1 MSVVR
6 ARHDFVALRATSRA
20 EEGHEGL
27 PSMNRFVKITHR
39 ARFGAVA
46 LAAIATIL
54 VGGCG
59 QKKDA
64 APVDASGSEVV
75 AKVNGEELTAGQL
88 TIAVQKQ
95 RGMRPD
101 AGDAASRQVLDQL
114 IDEQI
119 VAEKAV
125 TAKLDKDPKVVQQIE
140 AARRDIL
147 ARRFIESAAETAG
160 KPADD
165 AVQKFYD
172 SRPTL
177 FAQRKV
183 FTLQRL
189 DIQAPDERR
198 TDVDAHV
205 QSLKTSAEL
214 TDWLK
219 SQKLPF
225 TAKQEQDASEQLP
238 PAVLEKVSA
247 MKEGE
252 STVVPSQLGV
262 SALTLVSS
270 ASAPK
275 TLADAR
281 PAIEQYL
288 SQQGRRELIMN
299 LQKTIRDGSKVEYVG
314 RFAALTPAGGDAS
327 SVALSAF
334 PAASAA
340 STAASA
346 SSQITPAQK

>member
-1 MSVVR
+1 MMRTEKMSSR
-6 ARHDFVALRATSRA
+6 ARV
-20 EEGHEGL
+20 
-27 PSMNRFVKITHR
+27 
-39 ARFGAVA
+39 GAVT
-46 LAAIATIL
+46 LAAMAVVL
-54 VGGCG
+54 LSGCG
-59 QKKDA
+59 QKKDV
-64 APVDASGSEVV
+64 APADASGSDVV
-75 AKVNGEELTAGQL
+75 AKVNGDELTAGQL
-88 TIAVQKQ
+88 TIALQKQ

-101 AGDAASRQVLDQL
+101 AGDAASKQVLDQL

-119 VAEKAV
+119 VAQKAV

-147 ARRFIESAAETAG
+147 ARRFIEAAAETAG

-183 FTLQRL
+183 YTLQRL
-189 DIQAPDERR
+189 DIQVPDERR
-198 TDVDAHV
+198 AEVDAHI
-205 QSLKTSAEL
+205 QSLKSSAEL

-219 SQKLPF
+219 SQKLVF

-238 PAVLEKVSA
+238 PTVLEKLA
-247 MKEGE
+247 TLKEGE
-252 STVVPSQLGV
+252 SMAVPSQFGV
-262 SALTLVSS
+262 TALTLVSS

-288 SQQGRRELIMN
+288 SGQGRREVIMN
-299 LQKTIRDGSKVEYVG
+299 LQKSIRDGAKVEYEG
-314 RFAALTPAGGDAS
+314 RFAALAPA
-327 SVALSAF
+327 SAATGMPAVPEI
-334 PAASAA
+334 PAASNAAPAA
-340 STAASA
+340 S
-346 SSQITPAQK
+346 QNTPAQK

>member
-1 MSVVR
+1 MMHTEKMSSS
-6 ARHDFVALRATSRA
+6 ARVGAAT
-20 EEGHEGL
+20 
-27 PSMNRFVKITHR
+27 
-39 ARFGAVA
+39 
-46 LAAIATIL
+46 LAAMAAFL
-54 VGGCG
+54 LSGCG
-59 QKKDA
+59 QKKDVA
-64 APVDASGSEVV
+64 AADTSGSEVV
-75 AKVNGEELTAGQL
+75 AKVNGDELTAGQL
-88 TIAVQKQ
+88 TIALQKQ

-101 AGDAASRQVLDQL
+101 AGDAASKQVLDQL

-119 VAEKAV
+119 VAQKAV
-125 TAKLDKDPKVVQQIE
+125 AAKLDKDPKVVQQIE
-140 AARRDIL
+140 SARRDIL
-147 ARRFIESAAETAG
+147 ARRFIEAAAETAG

-183 FTLQRL
+183 WTLQRL

-198 TDVDAHV
+198 AEVDAHI
-205 QSLKTSAEL
+205 QSLKSSAEL

-219 SQKLPF
+219 SQKLAF

-238 PAVLEKVSA
+238 PTVLEKLA
-247 MKEGE
+247 TLKEGE
-252 STVVPSQLGV
+252 SMAVPSQFGV

-288 SQQGRRELIMN
+288 SGQGRREVIMN
-299 LQKTIRDGSKVEYVG
+299 LQKSIRDGAKVEYEG
-314 RFAALTPAGGDAS
+314 RFAALAPAGAATGMPA
-327 SVALSAF
+327 VPVV
-334 PAASAA
+334 PAASIAA
-340 STAASA
+340 PTA
-346 SSQITPAQK
+346 SQNTPAQK